1 MHVSSAD
8 VGDTSWLQAESV
20 ENNFVTEPRKAAL
33 LKCWP
38 HFVQD
43 LNVDGGTYSEIV
55 YAVIPE
61 KRARVV
67 LVKRN
72 QIHG

>member
-8 VGDTSWLQAESV
+8 VGDTSWLQAESD
-20 ENNFVTEPRKAAL
+20 ENNVVTEPLKAAL

-43 LNVDGGTYSEIV
+43 LSVDRGTYSEIV
-55 YAVIPE
+55 YAVDTDDPDRRSE
-61 KRARVV
+61 
-67 LVKRN
+67 
-72 QIHG
+72 

>member
-20 ENNFVTEPRKAAL
+20 ENNFVTEPLKAAL

-43 LNVDGGTYSEIV
+43 LSVDRGSYSGIV
-55 YAVIPE
+55 YAVDTDDPDRRSE
-61 KRARVV
+61 
-67 LVKRN
+67 
-72 QIHG
+72 

>member
-8 VGDTSWLQAESV
+8 VRDTGWLQAERV
-20 ENNFVTEPRKAAL
+20 ENNFVMEPLKAAL

-43 LNVDGGTYSEIV
+43 LSVDRVGYFEIV
-55 YAVIPE
+55 YAVDTDDPDRRSE
-61 KRARVV
+61 
-67 LVKRN
+67 
-72 QIHG
+72 